1 MVSVSPASVATA
13 IVVAKAG
20 ILVLGG
26 LITFFS
32 YRAYQRTGAS
42 ALRFLALGFGVVTF
56 GSFLGGVLNQLLHI
70 QLATSV
76 LIDSILT
83 LVGFAV
89 IFYSL
94 YAE

>member
-1 MVSVSPASVATA
+1 MISFSPTSVATA

-32 YRAYQRTGAS
+32 YRAYRRTGAP
-42 ALRFLALGFGVVTF
+42 ALRFLAIGFGVVTF
-56 GSFLGGVLNQLLHI
+56 GSLLGGILDQLLHI